1 MVCVT
6 LRNAGVDSWRRMQQG
21 STGLSLQEPTLQR
34 SLQSLRLHFTG
45 IYTGV

>member
-6 LRNAGVDSWRRMQQG
+6 LRNAGVDSWRRTQQG
-21 STGLSLQEPTLQR
+21 STGFDRGAHAAMQS
-34 SLQSLRLHFTG
+34 QSLRLHFTG